1 MKQEPSSVVLEKP
14 MLNDYQVGDF
24 FLSSPNQTILGKG
37 SMITVP
43 INEEQDNQM
52 EGLADR
58 VAATLKYAKEQGH
71 SNPIVTGAIPFD
83 YKKPAHLHVPQM
95 VQSSASLQEYEV
107 GKTVETDSLPAY
119 EIQFVPEP
127 AQYKEGVEK
136 GLAQIASG
144 HLDKIVLA
152 RSLHLTSSANVG
164 IHQLL
169 HNLAAQ
175 NTKGYT
181 FAVDLNKKDSVR
193 DKSLIGASPEL
204 LVSRTGLRVVANPL
218 AGSRPRSDDPVEDQ
232 RRSKE
237 LLSSSKDLHEH
248 AVVVNAV
255 AEALRPFM
263 KKIEVPDSPSLIST
277 ETMWHL
283 STEVKGELAHP
294 ETSSLELA
302 IALHPT
308 PAVCGSPAERARE
321 SILDIESFDRGFF
334 TGMVGWCNA
343 LGDGEWIVTIR
354 CAEVEE
360 NELRLFAGAGVV
372 GESKPEEELAET
384 TAKLQTMLR
393 AMGITELSK

>member
-1 MKQEPSSVVLEKP
+1 M
-14 MLNDYQVGDF
+14 
-24 FLSSPNQTILGKG
+24 
-37 SMITVP
+37 
-43 INEEQDNQM
+43 
-52 EGLADR
+52 
-58 VAATLKYAKEQGH
+58 
-71 SNPIVTGAIPFD
+71 
-83 YKKPAHLHVPQM
+83 
-95 VQSSASLQEYEV
+95 
-107 GKTVETDSLPAY
+107 
-119 EIQFVPEP
+119 
-127 AQYKEGVEK
+127 
-136 GLAQIASG
+136 
-144 HLDKIVLA
+144 
-152 RSLHLTSSANVG
+152 
-164 IHQLL
+164 
-169 HNLAAQ
+169 
-175 NTKGYT
+175 
-181 FAVDLNKKDSVR
+181 
-193 DKSLIGASPEL
+193 
-204 LVSRTGLRVVANPL
+204 

-263 KKIEVPDSPSLIST
+263 KHIEVPDSPSLIST

-283 STEVKGELAHP
+283 STKVKGELAHS
-294 ETSSLELA
+294 ETSALELA

-393 AMGITELSK
+393 AMGITKLSK